1 MRTLNLK
8 VLRDLSRL
16 RGQAAAIALVIASGV
31 LTLVFSAMGHD
42 ALSLT
47 QERYYADYHFADV
60 FAEVTR
66 APRRVADQLRE
77 IPGVAEVEP
86 RVRAPARL
94 ELEDFDDPIRGQVL
108 SLPDG
113 RQPALNQL
121 HLREGRLPERARTDE
136 VLVSD
141 GFAEAHGLVAGDALR
156 LIIGGRLVDVR
167 ISGIALS
174 PEFIYQVSPGH
185 LMPDYERYAILWMND
200 SALAAAYGMEGAFN
214 SLSVSLQRDADREAV
229 IDALDVAL
237 ARYGSTGAHGRDEL
251 FSHEFVTLEIQ
262 QLRAMAVVVPAIF
275 LLVSAFLLHVVMG
288 RIIRGQRDQIAI
300 LKAFGYG
307 DLAIAAHYVLLTALI
322 VLAGSIAGIALGA
335 WTAHA
340 LVDLYM
346 EYFRFP
352 GLSFRLQGWLVLLA
366 LGVAMAAA
374 LLGTLQAVWQ
384 AVRMQ
389 PAEAMRPPAPERF
402 SRGWLEGSALM
413 RDVGQSTRIILRNL
427 ARHRLKAVLSVIGI
441 GLSGGLLLI
450 GAYQLQA
457 VGHMI
462 DQQYRVTL
470 QMDVDVAFTD
480 PVPQRVA
487 GELRNEPGVL
497 AVETWRSAPV
507 RLRSGPR
514 SERIALLGMDP
525 EPRLRRL
532 PPGPHDGAR
541 LPDAGVVLTDFL
553 ADQLA
558 LEVGDSLEV
567 EFLEGRRRTVTTQLA
582 GVVDEPMGTGAYIQR
597 GALHRMMGE
606 GPAVTGAWL
615 LIDHEHQDALYA
627 SLSERPEVASVE
639 LVSEAEANVRE
650 YMEETVLVFAIV
662 FVLLAGSIAFA
673 VTYNNARIAYAERE
687 RELATLEVLG
697 YSRPQVSWILVGEI
711 GFVSLAAIPVAWASG
726 TGFAWLLNQALTLE
740 FVRLPFIIT
749 PQLYGFA
756 ALGIIVASALS
767 ALLIL
772 RRLRGLDRVQAL
784 KAAE

>member
-1 MRTLNLK
+1 MRTLHLK
-8 VLRDLSRL
+8 VLRDLARL

-31 LTLVFSAMGHD
+31 LTLVFSVMGHD

-47 QERYYADYHFADV
+47 QERFYAERHFADV
-60 FAEVTR
+60 FAEVNR
-66 APRRVADQLRE
+66 APRRIADPLRE

-94 ELEDFDDPIRGQVL
+94 ELDGFDDPIRGQVL

-121 HLREGRLPERARTDE
+121 HLREGRLPERARSDE
-136 VLVSD
+136 VVVSD
-141 GFAEAHGLVAGDALR
+141 GFAEAHGLVAGDTLR
-156 LIIGGRLVDVR
+156 LIIGGRLVEVR
-167 ISGIALS
+167 VSGIALS
-174 PEFIYQVSPGH
+174 PEFVYQVSPGH
-185 LMPDYERYAILWMND
+185 LMPDYERYAILWMNE
-200 SALAAAYGMEGAFN
+200 SALAAAWGMEGAFN
-214 SLSVSLQRDADREAV
+214 SLSVSLQRDADRAAV

-262 QLRAMAVVVPAIF
+262 QLGIMAVVVPAIF

-307 DLAIAAHYVLLTALI
+307 NLAIAWHYVLLTTLI
-322 VLAGSIAGIALGA
+322 VLTGSVAGIALGA

-352 GLSFRLQGWLVLLA
+352 ELNFRLQGWLVLLA
-366 LGVAMAAA
+366 VGVAMVAA

-402 SRGWLEGSALM
+402 RRGWLEGSALM
-413 RDVGQSTRIILRNL
+413 RGLGQSSRIILRNL
-427 ARHRLKAVLSVIGI
+427 ARHRLKALASVIGI

-470 QMDVDVAFTD
+470 QMDVD
-480 PVPQRVA
+480 
-487 GELRNEPGVL
+487 
-497 AVETWRSAPV
+497 
-507 RLRSGPR
+507 
-514 SERIALLGMDP
+514 
-525 EPRLRRL
+525 
-532 PPGPHDGAR
+532 
-541 LPDAGVVLTDFL
+541 
-553 ADQLA
+553 
-558 LEVGDSLEV
+558 
-567 EFLEGRRRTVTTQLA
+567 
-582 GVVDEPMGTGAYIQR
+582 EPMGTGAYIR
-597 GALHRMMGE
+597 RDALHRLKGE

-615 LIDHEHQDALYA
+615 LVDSEYEDALYA
-627 SLSERPEVASVE
+627 SLSEQPEVASVE
-639 LVSEAEANVRE
+639 RVREAEANVRE
-650 YMEETVLVFAIV
+650 YMEETVLAFAAV

-697 YSRPQVSWILVGEI
+697 YSRAQVSWVLLGEI
-711 GFVSLAAIPVAWASG
+711 ALVSLAAIPVAWASG

-756 ALGIIVASALS
+756 ALGIIVASTLS
-767 ALLIL
+767 GLLIL

>member
-1 MRTLNLK
+1 MRTLHLK
-8 VLRDLSRL
+8 VLRDLARL

-31 LTLVFSAMGHD
+31 LTLVFSVMGHD

-47 QERYYADYHFADV
+47 QERFYAERHFADV
-60 FAEVTR
+60 FAEVNR
-66 APRRVADQLRE
+66 APRRIADPLRE

-94 ELEDFDDPIRGQVL
+94 ELDGFDDPIRGQVL

-121 HLREGRLPERARTDE
+121 HLREGRLPERARSDE
-136 VLVSD
+136 VVVSD
-141 GFAEAHGLVAGDALR
+141 GFAEAHGLVAGDTLR
-156 LIIGGRLVDVR
+156 LIIGGRLVEVR
-167 ISGIALS
+167 VSGIALS
-174 PEFIYQVSPGH
+174 PEFVYQVSPGH
-185 LMPDYERYAILWMND
+185 LMPDYERYAILWMNE
-200 SALAAAYGMEGAFN
+200 SALAAAWGMEGAFN
-214 SLSVSLQRDADREAV
+214 SLSVSLQRDADRAAV
-229 IDALDVAL
+229 IDALDAAL

-262 QLRAMAVVVPAIF
+262 QLGIMAVVVPAIF

-307 DLAIAAHYVLLTALI
+307 NLAIAWHYVLLTTLI
-322 VLAGSIAGIALGA
+322 VLTGSVAGIALGA

-352 GLSFRLQGWLVLLA
+352 ELNFRLQGWLVLLA
-366 LGVAMAAA
+366 VGVAMVAA

-402 SRGWLEGSALM
+402 RRGWLEGSALM
-413 RDVGQSTRIILRNL
+413 RGLGQSSRIILRNL
-427 ARHRLKAVLSVIGI
+427 ARHRLKALASVIGI

-480 PVPQRVA
+480 PVPPRVA
-487 GELRNEPGVL
+487 GELRHEPGVL

-507 RLRSGPR
+507 RLHAGAR
-514 SERIALLGMDP
+514 SERIGLLGMDP
-525 EPRLRRL
+525 EPHLRRVPSAQVGETGL
-532 PPGPHDGAR
+532 PA
-541 LPDAGVVLTDFL
+541 AGVVLTDYL

-558 LEVGDSLEV
+558 LEAGDALEI
-567 EFLEGRRRTVTTQLA
+567 EFLEGRRRSVTTQLA
-582 GVVDEPMGTGAYIQR
+582 GVVDEPMGTGAYIR
-597 GALHRMMGE
+597 RDALHRLKGE

-615 LIDHEHQDALYA
+615 LVDSEYEDALYA
-627 SLSERPEVASVE
+627 SLSEQPEVASVE
-639 LVSEAEANVRE
+639 RVREAEANVRE
-650 YMEETVLVFAIV
+650 YMEETVLAFAAV

-697 YSRPQVSWILVGEI
+697 YSRAQVSWVLLGEI
-711 GFVSLAAIPVAWASG
+711 ALVSLAAIPVAWASG

-756 ALGIIVASALS
+756 ALGIIVASTLS
-767 ALLIL
+767 GLLIL

>member
-1 MRTLNLK
+1 MRTLHLK
-8 VLRDLSRL
+8 VLRDLARL

-31 LTLVFSAMGHD
+31 LTLVFSVMGHD

-47 QERYYADYHFADV
+47 QERFYAERHFADV
-60 FAEVTR
+60 FAEVNR
-66 APRRVADQLRE
+66 APRRVADPLRE

-94 ELEDFDDPIRGQVL
+94 ELDGFDDPIRGQVL

-121 HLREGRLPERARTDE
+121 HLREGRLPERARSDE
-136 VLVSD
+136 VVVSD

-156 LIIGGRLVDVR
+156 LIIGGRLAEVR
-167 ISGIALS
+167 VSGIALS

-185 LMPDYERYAILWMND
+185 LMPDYERYAILWMNE
-200 SALAAAYGMEGAFN
+200 SALAAAWGMEGAFN

-229 IDALDVAL
+229 IDALDAAL
-237 ARYGSTGAHGRDEL
+237 ARYGGTGAHGRDEL

-262 QLRAMAVVVPAIF
+262 QLGIMAVVVPAIF

-307 DLAIAAHYVLLTALI
+307 NLAIAWHYVLLTALI

-335 WTAHA
+335 WTAFA

-352 GLSFRLQGWLVLLA
+352 ELSFRLQGWLVLLA
-366 LGVAMAAA
+366 LGVAMVAA

-402 SRGWLEGSALM
+402 GRGWLEGSALM
-413 RDVGQSTRIILRNL
+413 RGLGQSSRIILRNL
-427 ARHRLKAVLSVIGI
+427 ARHRLKALASVIGI

-457 VGHMI
+457 VSHMI
-462 DQQYRVTL
+462 DQQYRMTL

-480 PVPQRVA
+480 PVPPRVA
-487 GELRNEPGVL
+487 GELRHEPGVL

-507 RLRSGPR
+507 RLHAGPR
-514 SERIALLGMDP
+514 SERIGLLGMDP
-525 EPRLRRL
+525 EPRLRRVPSAQVGETGL
-532 PPGPHDGAR
+532 PA
-541 LPDAGVVLTDFL
+541 AGVVLTDYL

-558 LEVGDSLEV
+558 LEAGDALEI
-567 EFLEGRRRTVTTQLA
+567 EFLEGRRRSVTTQLA
-582 GVVDEPMGTGAYIQR
+582 GVVDEPMGTGAYIR
-597 GALHRMMGE
+597 RDALHRLKGE

-615 LIDHEHQDALYA
+615 LVDSEYEDALYA
-627 SLSERPEVASVE
+627 SLSEQPEVASVE
-639 LVSEAEANVRE
+639 RVREAEANVRE
-650 YMEETVLVFAIV
+650 YMEETVLAFAAV

-673 VTYNNARIAYAERE
+673 VTYNNARIAYAERQ

-697 YSRPQVSWILVGEI
+697 YSRAQVSWVLLGEI
-711 GFVSLAAIPVAWASG
+711 ALVSLAAIPVAWASG

-756 ALGIIVASALS
+756 ALGIIVASTLS
-767 ALLIL
+767 GLLIL

>member
-31 LTLVFSAMGHD
+31 LTLVFSVMGHD

-108 SLPDG
+108 SVPDG

-141 GFAEAHGLVAGDALR
+141 GFAEAHGLAAGDALR

-335 WTAHA
+335 WTAFA

-352 GLSFRLQGWLVLLA
+352 ELSFRLQGWLVLLA
-366 LGVAMAAA
+366 LGVAMVAA

-497 AVETWRSAPV
+497 GVETWRAVPV

-532 PPGPHDGAR
+532 PSGPQDGAR
-541 LPDAGVVLTDFL
+541 LPEAGVVLTDFL

-615 LIDHEHQDALYA
+615 LIDHEHQDALYT

-697 YSRPQVSWILVGEI
+697 YSRPQVSWILLGEI